1 MKFPVLIPSIFDH
14 PFTYSSDIN
23 LNVGDY
29 VEVPFGKKKEIAPFN
44 KTRSAFSDGTNNW
57 SRNHHVEKG
66 EELLA

>member
-29 VEVPFGKKKEIAPFN
+29 VEVPFGKKKLTVLFGMNLNKINQKNFN
-44 KTRSAFSDGTNNW
+44 
-57 SRNHHVEKG
+57 
-66 EELLA
+66 

>member
-29 VEVPFGKKKEIAPFN
+29 VELFVYHNEGSTEPTEESRTWFGGFRI
-44 KTRSAFSDGTNNW
+44 
-57 SRNHHVEKG
+57 
-66 EELLA
+66 

>member
-29 VEVPFGKKKEIAPFN
+29 VEVPFGKKKNQRCNLE
-44 KTRSAFSDGTNNW
+44 
-57 SRNHHVEKG
+57 
-66 EELLA
+66 